1 MIFGKWDERSGSRSE
16 IRPAMTPVSSAVP
29 EAKKPVVVVADQP
42 VE

>member
-16 IRPAMTPVSSAVP
+16 IRPAMTAVGSPVS
-29 EAKKPVVVVADQP
+29 ETKKQVVVADQP